1 MEPLFPA
8 PDSERSDSERPMD
21 ADLLIQ
27 VTLIVIGVACG
38 WVLGHHRA
46 IHIFR
51 ECERTDLVPPGYRSD
66 PR

>member
-1 MEPLFPA
+1 
-8 PDSERSDSERPMD
+8 MD
-21 ADLLIQ
+21 ADLLIH

-51 ECERTDLVPPGYRSD
+51 ECEHTDLVPPGYRSD